1 VLQFLGGGLLFG
13 GAGGVG
19 RRPGLRL
26 LGGNDAQDDP
36 YFERAERTS
45 RLSLMATAAHV
56 RDHIRTGRD

>member
-1 VLQFLGGGLLFG
+1 VLQF
-13 GAGGVG
+13 V
-19 RRPGLRL
+19 LRL